1 MRSVFEHKL
10 ASQLAVFQNPDW
22 LAHREIM
29 MQYLSAFAC
38 QVIGKTQVRQQY
50 DFPLYNR
57 LNDDA
62 SKGGGGDPLFQA
74 AMTAM
79 ARPDRHSCLNSSC
92 IIRITLSK
100 LKHTLGMH
108 DTMPIHVGFISSPS
122 LGTKHAN
129 GEQRLRELGVL
140 ICIRLP
146 TCTSV

>member
-1 MRSVFEHKL
+1 M
-10 ASQLAVFQNPDW
+10 
-22 LAHREIM
+22 
-29 MQYLSAFAC
+29 
-38 QVIGKTQVRQQY
+38 IGKTQVRQQY

-62 SKGGGGDPLFQA
+62 SKGGGGGGLPFSRPGETPHGRGEGGGGGGGGDPLFQA

-108 DTMPIHVGFISSPS
+108 DTLPIHVDFISSPS

-129 GEQRLRELGVL
+129 GEQRELGFL
-140 ICIRLP
+140 ICIRLA